1 MEQEFVKWVASIKKR
16 YKQSQIK
23 AAIRVN
29 SELIAFYFDLG
40 KEISESSF
48 KKQYGNSFFKKLSDE
63 LKKNASSTAGFSIE
77 NLRYVEKFYTMY
89 KNISP
94 QVVGILENGSNYQI
108 SPQVVAKLSMVPWG
122 HHRFI
127 IDKCK
132 NDERK
137 AWFYINKIIENGWS
151 RSTLDLYISSNLYER
166 EGKAITNFEVT
177 LPKEESDHIQQLT
190 KDPYCFDF
198 FEARDDYNEK
208 EIKDT
213 LVRNIKRVL
222 LELGKG
228 FAFVGQ
234 EYRIIVGE
242 SEFYIDLLFYNIP
255 LHSYVVIEVKSTKFK
270 PEYLGQLGL
279 YVSAVNHNIKSDKD
293 GKTIGLLFCKD
304 KDNLVAQYSLENFS
318 IPLGISSFELSK
330 LLPEEYK
337 NSLPTIE
344 ELEAELKNK

>member
-63 LKKNASSTAGFSIE
+63 LKKNASNTAGFSIE

-344 ELEAELKNK
+344 ELEAELKTK

>member
-63 LKKNASSTAGFSIE
+63 LKKNASNTAGFSIE

-337 NSLPTIE
+337 NSLPTID
-344 ELEAELKNK
+344 ELEAELKTK

>member
-1 MEQEFVKWVASIKKR
+1 M
-16 YKQSQIK
+16 
-23 AAIRVN
+23 
-29 SELIAFYFDLG
+29 
-40 KEISESSF
+40 
-48 KKQYGNSFFKKLSDE
+48 
-63 LKKNASSTAGFSIE
+63 
-77 NLRYVEKFYTMY
+77 
-89 KNISP
+89 
-94 QVVGILENGSNYQI
+94 GILENGSNYQI

-132 NDERK
+132 SNTKK

-166 EGKAITNFEVT
+166 EGKAITNFEIT

-222 LELGKG
+222 LELGTG

-279 YVSAVNHNIKSDKD
+279 YVSAVDHNIKNDKD
-293 GKTIGLLFCKD
+293 GKTIGLLICKE
-304 KDNLVAQYSLENFS
+304 KDNVVAQYSLENFS

-337 NSLPTIE
+337 SSLPTVE
-344 ELEAELKNK
+344 ELEAELKTK